1 MTFLY
6 IKRSEMDL
14 YALFSVSIAAFI
26 FGITPGPGTLAVLS
40 VSTSQGFKQG
50 IILSA
55 GEAMGD
61 VMYLTIAI
69 FSLGYL
75 AEILD
80 PAMKAIRWIG
90 AAYIIY
96 IGISQIKVK
105 DLSLK
110 KKYQPKSSIKMLFI
124 GFLIGGTNPK
134 VIVFYLSF
142 IPLFIDLSVLN
153 LVTGMQLIIT
163 IYLSVF
169 LACSVVCISG
179 NQLRSIIENPIYSR
193 RLNMTTGSIMV
204 LVGIFLFIS

>member
-1 MTFLY
+1 
-6 IKRSEMDL
+6 MDL
-14 YALFSVSIAAFI
+14 YTLLSVSLAAFI

-40 VSTSQGFKQG
+40 VSTSQGFKPG

-69 FSLGYL
+69 LSLGFL
-75 AEILD
+75 ADFLD
-80 PAMKAIRWIG
+80 PIMKAVRWIG

-96 IGISQIKVK
+96 LGVSQIRLNE
-105 DLSLK
+105 LSLK
-110 KKYQPKSSIKMLFI
+110 NKYKTNSSIRTLLV

-142 IPLFIDLSVLN
+142 IPLFIDLSALN
-153 LVTGMQLIIT
+153 FVTGVQLIIT

-169 LACSVVCISG
+169 FACFVVCASG
-179 NQLRSIIENPIYSR
+179 NQLRNMVENPIYSR
-193 RLNMTTGSIMV
+193 RLNKTTGLMMIS
-204 LVGIFLFIS
+204 VGIFLLLS